1 MQVAWHFAHLQ
12 TAFSQMSVAAAAA
25 LGLAALAQN
34 SLL

>member
-12 TAFSQMSVAAAAA
+12 TAFSQMSVAALA